1 MFPAA
6 KDLIARDE
14 QIEVDAKKN
23 FYANVNNGKK
33 TAERWRKK
41 GLLSNYWKYNQYF
54 LIPAKVYLPVMMGL
68 FSTVYWW
75 YGLKYYFA

>member
-6 KDLIARDE
+6 KDLIVRDE
-14 QIEVDAKKN
+14 QIEVDAKRN

-41 GLLSNYWKYNQYF
+41 GLLSNY
-54 LIPAKVYLPVMMGL
+54 
-68 FSTVYWW
+68 
-75 YGLKYYFA
+75 